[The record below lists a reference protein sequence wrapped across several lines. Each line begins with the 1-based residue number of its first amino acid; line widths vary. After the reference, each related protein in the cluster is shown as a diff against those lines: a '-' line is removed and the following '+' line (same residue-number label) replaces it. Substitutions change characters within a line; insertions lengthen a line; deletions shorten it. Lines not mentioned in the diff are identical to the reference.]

1 MAHTW
6 TQDCGCKA
14 TAYWDSEMIDIEYC
28 PLHRTTPDL
37 LEACKAALPLLGW
50 QGRFEGDSKD
60 ALALLE
66 AAIAKAEGKE
76 D

>member
-1 MAHTW
+1 
-6 TQDCGCKA
+6 
-14 TAYWDSEMIDIEYC
+14 MIDIEYC